1 MTRYRHTQTA
11 WYPVII
17 LGLVIAA
24 VLPSAVLIDEVPT
37 IGRVALV
44 AFVVVMAAVLLV
56 FRRLT
61 VEIAAEITVFFGW
74 GWPRRRVDPATVTAQ
89 RIVRNRWWYG
99 WGIRWIPHG
108 TLWNLFGLDAVE
120 LQLADG
126 RVLRIGTD
134 DPEGLVVAVAGV
146 TGRA

>member
-11 WYPVII
+11 WYPMLI
-17 LGLVIAA
+17 LVIVIAV
-24 VLPSAVLIDEVPT
+24 VLPSLLFVDEVPT
-37 IGRVALV
+37 IARALLIL
-44 AFVVVMAAVLLV
+44 FVVVMAAVLLV

-108 TLWNLFGLDAVE
+108 TLWNVYGLDAVE
-120 LQLADG
+120 LHLAGG
-126 RVLRIGTD
+126 RVLRIGSD
-134 DPEGLVVAVAGV
+134 DPEGLLVAVAGV